1 MPKFVEISRV
11 RKSCALQMVDLMP
24 TVNVIIN
31 GDFDQGSTGWT
42 GTDLETNYTHD
53 VYVVGGTPT
62 NHVAEMDGT
71 AAAVT
76 VMQQSFMI
84 DQAGTYPLPLFHP

>member
-1 MPKFVEISRV
+1 
-11 RKSCALQMVDLMP
+11 MP